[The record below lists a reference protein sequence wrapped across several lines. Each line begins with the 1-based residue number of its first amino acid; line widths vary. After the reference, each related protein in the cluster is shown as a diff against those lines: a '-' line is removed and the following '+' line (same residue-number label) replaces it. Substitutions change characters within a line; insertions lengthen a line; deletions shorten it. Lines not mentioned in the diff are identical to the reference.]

1 MAKEIEWRVAKA
13 LLKLRD
19 QVNAKYPGRSKAS
32 DGTIGDA
39 KHATRN
45 SDHNPWVR
53 DGKWGVV
60 TGMDITN
67 DPAHGLN
74 SRAGAEALIATRDE
88 RIKYLISNGQICSG
102 TGQDHPA
109 WVWRTYTGTN
119 AHRHHAHISVKPEKR
134 FYDDDRPWG
143 MKGAPPAYT
152 PPPDHPTLR
161 KGATG
166 NDVATLQKL
175 LNKNGAKPKLDE
187 DAHFKQVDHDAV
199 VKYQR
204 AHDLEADGVV
214 GAYTW
219 ESLYGRA

>member
-1 MAKEIEWRVAKA
+1 MAEPLWRVAKA

-19 QVNAKYPGRSKAS
+19 QINAKYPGRSKAS

-53 DGKWGVV
+53 DGKYGVV

-74 SRAGAEALIATRDE
+74 SRAGAEALIATRDV

-109 WVWRTYTGTN
+109 WVWRPYTGTN
-119 AHRHHAHISVKPEKR
+119 AHRHHAHISVKPEKKY
-134 FYDDDRPWG
+134 YDDDRPWG
-143 MKGAPPAYT
+143 SKGMPAAAM
-152 PPPDHPTLR
+152 PPPDKPMLH
-161 KGATG
+161 KGSVG
-166 NDVATLQKL
+166 DDVAELQRL
-175 LNKNGAKPKLDE
+175 LNKAGAKPKLETDG
-187 DAHFKQVDHDAV
+187 HFGEGTHDAV
-199 VKYQR
+199 VKFQK
-204 AHDLEADGVV
+204 AEGLVADGRV
-214 GAYTW
+214 GTYTW
-219 ESLYGRA
+219 EALT